1 MVSAEWK
8 RKGGRAGGDRATE
21 KSVSAQSSGCHC
33 SADISS
39 SSAGHGLGPNVT
51 GLFVFRTG
59 LQRLG
64 AEGLSYSAVDSV
76 SDHFWYTASLG
87 FGGL

>member
-1 MVSAEWK
+1 MEWK
-8 RKGGRAGGDRATE
+8 RNGGRGDRATE

-39 SSAGHGLGPNVT
+39 SSTGRGLGPNVS
-51 GLFVFRTG
+51 GFIFRTG

-76 SDHFWYTASLG
+76 NNHFWYTASLG